1 MRFLTRYFRAL
12 ALFIAA
18 LALVG
23 CAQVPRAG
31 VTEEAKAKQFA
42 PQAETASLY
51 IFRDEL
57 FGGAISMP
65 VNLNNQNLGY
75 TGPKSFF
82 YLNVAPGRYT
92 IESMAENQASIS
104 IDVQAARNYFV
115 WQEVKMGLF
124 QARSNLTQTD
134 DARGRQG
141 VLASKMIAVKPGI
154 AFATAGGV
162 PMAVA
167 PAPALVATPVPAP
180 ASAPAPGTA
189 PAPGSAPAPAGATVM
204 MPFVPDSKPVARA
217 AAPAAAA
224 PAPGPRPASPTA
236 TAAMSMPFAS
246 DSKPV
251 GRVAPP
257 APAAAPAAQ
266 SVPAATTVAVVNPAQ
281 PAPAATTAAAP
292 MSASK
297 KESRLQWLKQM
308 RDANLITSGE
318 YETKRQQVLSA
329 P

>member
-23 CAQVPRAG
+23 CAQVPRAS
-31 VTEEAKAKQFA
+31 VDQEAKAKQFA
-42 PQAETASLY
+42 PQAESASLY

-65 VNLNNQNLGY
+65 VNVNNQNLGY

-104 IDVQAARNYFV
+104 IDVQAAKNYFV

-134 DARGRQG
+134 EARGRQG
-141 VLASKMIAVKPGI
+141 VLASKMIAAKPGL
-154 AFATAGGV
+154 AFAPAGGV
-162 PMAVA
+162 ATAVV
-167 PAPALVATPVPAP
+167 PTPTPVSTPVPAL

-189 PAPGSAPAPAGATVM
+189 PAPGSAPAPAGATVT
-204 MPFVPDSKPVARA
+204 MPFMPDSKPVART

-224 PAPGPRPASPTA
+224 QGPRPASPTA

-246 DSKPV
+246 DARPV
-251 GRVAPP
+251 RRVAEP
-257 APAAAPAAQ
+257 ASAPAAQ
-266 SVPAATTVAVVNPAQ
+266 SVPAPATVAVVSPAQ
-281 PAPAATTAAAP
+281 PAPAATAVAAVPA
-292 MSASK
+292 SASK

>member
-23 CAQVPRAG
+23 CAQVPRASM
-31 VTEEAKAKQFA
+31 TEEARAKQFV

-51 IFRDEL
+51 IYRDEI

-92 IESMAENQASIS
+92 IESMAENQASLS
-104 IDVQAARNYFV
+104 IDVEAARNYFV

-124 QARSNLTQTD
+124 MARSNLAQTD
-134 DARGRQG
+134 ESRGRQG
-141 VLASKMIAVKPGI
+141 VLASKMIAVKPGT
-154 AFATAGGV
+154 ALAPAGGV

-167 PAPALVATPVPAP
+167 PAPALVPAPVPAP
-180 ASAPAPGTA
+180 TTAQATQAPVAAPAPR
-189 PAPGSAPAPAGATVM
+189 SAPAPASGTVV
-204 MPFVPDSKPVARA
+204 MPFVPDAR
-217 AAPAAAA
+217 
-224 PAPGPRPASPTA
+224 
-236 TAAMSMPFAS
+236 
-246 DSKPV
+246 PV

-257 APAAAPAAQ
+257 AAAPAAQ
-266 SVPAATTVAVVNPAQ
+266 QSVPAAATVPVVSQAR
-281 PAPAATTAAAP
+281 PAPAAAAATAAAAP
-292 MSASK
+292 MSPSK

-318 YETKRQQVLSA
+318 YETKRQQVLAA

>member
-1 MRFLTRYFRAL
+1 M
-12 ALFIAA
+12 FIAA

-104 IDVQAARNYFV
+104 IDVQAAKNYFV

-154 AFATAGGV
+154 AFGTAGGV

-180 ASAPAPGTA
+180 ASAPSPGTA

-204 MPFVPDSKPVARA
+204 MPFVPDSKPLARA

-281 PAPAATTAAAP
+281 PAPAATTAAAAP

>member
-23 CAQVPRAG
+23 CAQVPRAS
-31 VTEEAKAKQFA
+31 VDQEARAKQFA

-51 IFRDEL
+51 IYRDEL

-92 IESMAENQASIS
+92 IESMAENQATIS
-104 IDVQAARNYFV
+104 IDVQAAKNYFV

-134 DARGRQG
+134 EARGRQG

-154 AFATAGGV
+154 AFAPTGGV
-162 PMAVA
+162 PTAIA

-180 ASAPAPGTA
+180 ASAPAPVPASTA
-189 PAPGSAPAPAGATVM
+189 PAPRSGAAPATNTVS
-204 MPFVPDSKPVARA
+204 MPFVPDSKPA
-217 AAPAAAA
+217 
-224 PAPGPRPASPTA
+224 
-236 TAAMSMPFAS
+236 
-246 DSKPV
+246 

-257 APAAAPAAQ
+257 APAAVAARAAPAAQ
-266 SVPAATTVAVVNPAQ
+266 SVPTAATVPVVSPAQ
-281 PAPAATTAAAP
+281 PAPAAATAAAAAP
-292 MSASK
+292 MPASK

>member
-23 CAQVPRAG
+23 CAQVPRAS
-31 VTEEAKAKQFA
+31 VDQEAKAKQFK
-42 PQAETASLY
+42 PQAETAALY
-51 IFRDEL
+51 IYRDEL

-104 IDVQAARNYFV
+104 IDVEAAKNYFV

-134 DARGRQG
+134 ETRGRQG
-141 VLASKMIAVKPGI
+141 VQASKMIAVKPGVS
-154 AFATAGGV
+154 FAPAGGV
-162 PMAVA
+162 ATAVA
-167 PAPALVATPVPAP
+167 PAPTPVPTPVPAL
-180 ASAPAPGTA
+180 ASAPTPGN
-189 PAPGSAPAPAGATVM
+189 APGSAPAPAGATVT
-204 MPFVPDSKPVARA
+204 MPFMPDSKPVARV

-224 PAPGPRPASPTA
+224 PAQGPRPASATA
-236 TAAMSMPFAS
+236 TAAMSMPPYVPDA
-246 DSKPV
+246 KPV
-251 GRVAPP
+251 GRAAVP

-266 SVPAATTVAVVNPAQ
+266 SLPAAATVAVVSPAQ
-281 PAPAATTAAAP
+281 PAPATPATAATP
-292 MSASK
+292 ASK
-297 KESRLQWLKQM
+297 KEARLQWLKQM

-318 YETKRQQVLSA
+318 YDTKRQQVLSA

>member
-23 CAQVPRAG
+23 CAQVPRAS
-31 VTEEAKAKQFA
+31 VDQEAKAKQFA

-51 IFRDEL
+51 IYRDEL

-92 IESMAENQASIS
+92 IESMAENQATIS
-104 IDVQAARNYFV
+104 IDVQAAKNYFV

-134 DARGRQG
+134 EARGRQG

-154 AFATAGGV
+154 AFAPTGGV
-162 PMAVA
+162 PTAVA

-180 ASAPAPGTA
+180 ASAPALVPASTA
-189 PAPGSAPAPAGATVM
+189 PAPRSGAAPATNTVS
-204 MPFVPDSKPVARA
+204 MPFVP
-217 AAPAAAA
+217 
-224 PAPGPRPASPTA
+224 
-236 TAAMSMPFAS
+236 

-257 APAAAPAAQ
+257 APAAVAARAAPAAQ
-266 SVPAATTVAVVNPAQ
+266 SVPTAATVPVVSPAQ
-281 PAPAATTAAAP
+281 PAPAAATAAAAAP
-292 MSASK
+292 MPASK

>member
-23 CAQVPRAG
+23 CAQVPRAS
-31 VTEEAKAKQFA
+31 VDQEAKAKQFA
-42 PQAETASLY
+42 PQADTASLY
-51 IFRDEL
+51 IFRDEM
-57 FGGAISMP
+57 FGGAITMP
-65 VNLNNQNLGY
+65 VNLNNQNIGH

-82 YLNVAPGRYT
+82 HLNVAPGKYT
-92 IESMAENQASIS
+92 IESVAETTTSLS
-104 IDVQAARNYFV
+104 IDVEAAKNYFV
-115 WQEVKMGLF
+115 WQEVKMGLMS
-124 QARSNLTQTD
+124 ARSQLSLTD
-134 DARGRQG
+134 EARGRQG
-141 VLASKMIAVKPGI
+141 VQGSKMIAVKPGT
-154 AFATAGGV
+154 AFAPAGGV
-162 PMAVA
+162 PTAVTPVPTSAA
-167 PAPALVATPVPAP
+167 PAPRSGPAP
-180 ASAPAPGTA
+180 AS
-189 PAPGSAPAPAGATVM
+189 ATVM
-204 MPFVPDSKPVARA
+204 MPFVPDSKPVGRA
-217 AAPAAAA
+217 PAPAAA
-224 PAPGPRPASPTA
+224 APGPRPASPTA

-266 SVPAATTVAVVNPAQ
+266 SVPAAATVAVVNPAQ

-308 RDANLITSGE
+308 RDANLITAGE

>member
-23 CAQVPRAG
+23 CAQVPRASM
-31 VTEEAKAKQFA
+31 TEEAKAKQFA

-51 IFRDEL
+51 IFRDEI

-92 IESMAENQASIS
+92 IESMAENQASLS

-167 PAPALVATPVPAP
+167 PAPTPVPTAVP
-180 ASAPAPGTA
+180 ALASAPAPGTA

-251 GRVAPP
+251 GRVAAP
-257 APAAAPAAQ
+257 APAPAAQ
-266 SVPAATTVAVVNPAQ
+266 SVPAAATVAVVSPAQ
-281 PAPAATTAAAP
+281 PAPAPTAAAATP
-292 MSASK
+292 MPASK